1 MMSLVESKAALSQAA
16 KELTARWRDV
26 QNVWSDAQSQEFE
39 KVYLLQLEQ
48 DVRSAVQA
56 LDHMDQVLNRIEND
70 CE

>member
-1 MMSLVESKAALSQAA
+1 MSLIESKATLTQAT
-16 KELTARWRDV
+16 KELMARWRDV

-48 DVRSAVQA
+48 DVRSAIQA
-56 LDHMDQVLNRIEND
+56 LDHMDQVLQRIEND

>member
-1 MMSLVESKAALSQAA
+1 MSLVESKAALTQAT
-16 KELTARWRDV
+16 KELFARWRDV

>member
-1 MMSLVESKAALSQAA
+1 MSLVESKAALSQAA

>member
-1 MMSLVESKAALSQAA
+1 MSLVESKAALSQAA

-26 QNVWSDAQSQEFE
+26 QNVWSDAQRQEFE